1 MKMLELVN
9 LIGKIE
15 LSGIELEWEYR
26 KHFKALRIFALDYD
40 KKKELE
46 EELQK
51 QHKAQLTI
59 YDKEIL

>member
-1 MKMLELVN
+1 MVDLVS

-15 LSGIELEWEYR
+15 LNGVELEWEYR
-26 KHFKALRIFALDYD
+26 KHFKALKIFALDYD
-40 KKKELE
+40 KKRELE
-46 EELQK
+46 EELQR